1 MARVDPASVTQQ
13 DLIRWAEALSGVAR
27 TGLGFTE
34 SLYERERY
42 EEIVHIAAEM
52 RSAAGHSIDRATLAS
67 EWMKGV
73 GQGASGYVTP
83 KVAIGAVVGN
93 DNGEILLIQR
103 SDSGHWL
110 YPTGWADIGYSPAE
124 VAVKE
129 VHEETGIEAEVIGLI
144 AVLDGMRRGFTRTPL
159 YSLVFHLRAIGG
171 TLAAHPLEC
180 RDVGFFSFDA
190 MPDPL
195 AGGANLWGLAASAI
209 RGDAL
214 APYYDEPRGSV
225 WRVGE

>member
-1 MARVDPASVTQQ
+1 MTQQ

-34 SLYERERY
+34 SLYEQERY
-42 EEIVHIAAEM
+42 EEIVQIAAQM
-52 RSAAGHSIDRATLAS
+52 RSAAGHPLDEEALAS
-67 EWMKGV
+67 EWLKTV
-73 GQGASGYVTP
+73 GQGSAGYVTP

-93 DNGEILLIQR
+93 DQGEILLIQR

-129 VHEETGIEAEVIGLI
+129 VHEETGIEAEIVGLI
-144 AVLDGMRRGFTRTPL
+144 AVLDGMRRGFTRMPM
-159 YSLVFHLRAIGG
+159 YSLVFHLRATGG
-171 TLAAHPLEC
+171 KLAPHPLEC
-180 RDVGFFSFDA
+180 RDAGFFAFDA

-195 AGGANLWGLAASAI
+195 AGGANLWGLAAAAV
-209 RGDAL
+209 RGEVTI
-214 APYYDEPRGSV
+214 PYFDEPRAEV
-225 WRVGE
+225 WRAGS

>member
-1 MARVDPASVTQQ
+1 MEPTRVTQQ

-34 SLYERERY
+34 SLYEQERY
-42 EEIVHIAAEM
+42 EEIVQIAAQM
-52 RSAAGHSIDRATLAS
+52 RSAAGHPLDEEALAS
-67 EWMKGV
+67 EWLKSV
-73 GQGASGYVTP
+73 GQGSAGYVTP

-93 DNGEILLIQR
+93 DQGEILLIQR

-129 VHEETGIEAEVIGLI
+129 VHEETGIEAEIVGLI
-144 AVLDGMRRGFTRTPL
+144 AVLDGMRRGFTRMPM
-159 YSLVFHLRAIGG
+159 YSLVFHLRATGG
-171 TLAAHPLEC
+171 TLAPHPLEC
-180 RDVGFFSFDA
+180 RDAGFFAFDA

-195 AGGANLWGLAASAI
+195 AGGANLEGARQPVEMRL
-209 RGDAL
+209 RRL
-214 APYYDEPRGSV
+214 HK
-225 WRVGE
+225 RVLLRQ